1 MQGINPLRLV
11 VGGLACAAVVALF
24 AAAPSL
30 LPADDAEKSSP
41 AKANEAASPQSAAK
55 PAEKPKAVKEP
66 KEAAEPIEPADNSY
80 CLVCHLN
87 YENEKLARKHQIAGV
102 GCAKC
107 HGQSEKHSGDEDG
120 LTAPDIIYAHE
131 DVNKFCMTC
140 HPQEKLAKSKNHKEL
155 MPAILAGQEKP
166 KADKQPT
173 KAGRAAGKL
182 ETEDRLVCTE
192 CHGENHRMEV
202 RTRKWDKKTRKLI
215 SDDGVR
221 MMYKNSPATEG
232 VKASKKKP

>member
-1 MQGINPLRLV
+1 MRMLNPLRLAAAV
-11 VGGLACAAVVALF
+11 LAGTAVVAMF
-24 AAAPSL
+24 AAGPAL
-30 LPADDAEKSSP
+30 LPAGDATIKETTKSARGKANDDASSSGGKSST
-41 AKANEAASPQSAAK
+41 KAPQSK
-55 PAEKPKAVKEP
+55 
-66 KEAAEPIEPADNSY
+66 AEPIEPADNSY

-87 YENEKLARKHQIAGV
+87 YENEKLTRQHQVAGV

-107 HGQSEKHSGDEDG
+107 HGESEKHSGDEDG
-120 LTAPDIIYAHE
+120 LTAPDMIYAHE

-140 HPQEKLAKSKNHKEL
+140 HPQEKLAKNKNHEDL
-155 MPAILAGQEKP
+155 FPAKLADQGKL
-166 KADKQPT
+166 KADKQPAKSGGKT
-173 KAGRAAGKL
+173 GKSEAG
-182 ETEDRLVCTE
+182 ERLACTE